1 MPLISVCLTPKLAA
15 LQDFRGKITVVVD
28 VLRATTT
35 IVTALEYG
43 VKSILPV
50 ETVEQCRDFQKKGYI
65 GAAERGGKI
74 VDGFRLGN
82 SPFDYL
88 DPRFAGK
95 KVVFT
100 TTNGTK
106 AINMI
111 AGAEKIIFGAFVNIQ
126 SITSFLYEQGKEVV
140 VVCAGWEDEVNLEDT
155 LFTGMLIDSLK
166 NTFTANG
173 DPALLAQ
180 NLYLRSNGDLAAI
193 LEGSSHIQ
201 RLRRLGL
208 QKDIDF
214 CLTLNKF
221 WLVPEMANGEIVT
234 YSRNKELKL

>member
-1 MPLISVCLTPKLAA
+1 MPLISVCLTPRLAA
-15 LQDFRGKITVVVD
+15 LQDFKGKITVVVD

-35 IVTALEYG
+35 IVTALEYN
-43 VKSILPV
+43 VKSIRPV
-50 ETVEQCRDFQKKGYI
+50 ETVEQCRDFQTKGYV

-82 SPFDYL
+82 SPFDYQ
-88 DPRFAGK
+88 DPRLTGK

-106 AINMI
+106 TINTI
-111 AGAEKIIFGAFVNIQ
+111 AGAEKIIFGAFVNFQ
-126 SITSFLYEQGKEVV
+126 SIAGFLGEQGKEVV

-155 LFTGMLIDSLK
+155 LFAGMLIESLK
-166 NTFTANG
+166 HTFTAGG
-173 DPALLAQ
+173 DPALLAHY
-180 NLYLRSNGDLAAI
+180 LYLRSNGDLTAI
-193 LEGSSHIQ
+193 LEDSSHIQ

-214 CLTLNKF
+214 CLTLNKY
-221 WLVPEMANGEIVT
+221 WLVPEMVNGEIVT